1 MKLNLLVLMLLGI
14 SCTTKK
20 EVMQNDSIKL
30 FEQILVLQPPV
41 LIYKTKKN
49 YNDLVP
55 VLLSDDGK
63 TIISYPHPKDLIVGN
78 SYPLPTILHGG
89 YLIDNRG
96 IGKNVAFLNITYEEY
111 TKLKSAPSA
120 AEIYNLIIDKEP
132 LMELY
137 DCGTRAKFNNIEK
150 ELNSLIDNNKLVT
163 DCKLIKKTAYN
174 SGFKKW
180 R

>member
-1 MKLNLLVLMLLGI
+1 MKIIISILVILSI
-14 SCTTKK
+14 SCSTKK
-20 EVMQNDSIKL
+20 DVIHNNKEKTSEAFFVSEPSI
-30 FEQILVLQPPV
+30 
-41 LIYKTKKN
+41 LIYKTKKK
-49 YNDLVP
+49 YNNLVSI
-55 VLLSDDGK
+55 LLTDDKK
-63 TIISYPHPKDLIVGN
+63 TIISYPDPKDLIVG
-78 SYPLPTILHGG
+78 SGYALPTLLHND

-96 IGKNVAFLNITYEEY
+96 IGKNVAFLNISYEEY
-111 TKLKSAPSA
+111 AKLKSAPSA